1 MILLWFKENIYLPAT
16 EFFDSE
22 DPEPLFDPYN
32 FIMQAL
38 VADRGI
44 FHSLKQ
50 IDLGEAVERLATLF
64 PRASRFGGIDILN
77 SISKKLLEAIVQS
90 NIWHKMNAYHYCYLY
105 DTLAGVVEEYNYSD
119 LDQRVRS
126 YPEMMGTDI
135 DFNEFLNKYF
145 LNTAFLINL
154 ERYNEMGRQDKLQLG
169 LDDDCLFGVINRLT
183 PPEEDINFVILK
195 KYPY

>member
-1 MILLWFKENIYLPAT
+1 MRVRRNK
-16 EFFDSE
+16 
-22 DPEPLFDPYN
+22 
-32 FIMQAL
+32 
-38 VADRGI
+38 GI

-50 IDLGEAVERLATLF
+50 IDPGEAIERLATLF
-64 PRASRFGGIDILN
+64 PHASRFGGIDILN

-90 NIWHKMNAYHYCYLY
+90 DIWHKMNAYHYCYLY
-105 DTLAGVVEEYNYSD
+105 DTLAGVVEEYNYSN
-119 LDQRVRS
+119 LDQRLES

-183 PPEEDINFVILK
+183 PTEEEINLVILK

>member
-1 MILLWFKENIYLPAT
+1 MLWFKENIYLPAT
-16 EFFDSE
+16 EVFDSE

-50 IDLGEAVERLATLF
+50 IDPGEAIERLATLF
-64 PRASRFGGIDILN
+64 PHASRFGGIDILN
-77 SISKKLLEAIVQS
+77 FISKKLLEAIVQS
-90 NIWHKMNAYHYCYLY
+90 DIWHKMNAYPYCYLY
-105 DTLAGVVEEYNYSD
+105 DTLAGVVEEYNYSN
-119 LDQRVRS
+119 LDQRLES

-183 PPEEDINFVILK
+183 PTEEEINLVILK

>member
-1 MILLWFKENIYLPAT
+1 MLWFKENIYLSST
-16 EFFDSE
+16 ELLDRE
-22 DPEPLFDPYN
+22 DLEPLFDPYN

-154 ERYNEMGRQDKLQLG
+154 ERYNQMGRQDKLQLG
-169 LDDDCLFGVINRLT
+169 LDDNCLFGVINRLT
-183 PPEEDINFVILK
+183 PTEEEINLIIFE

>member
-1 MILLWFKENIYLPAT
+1 
-16 EFFDSE
+16 
-22 DPEPLFDPYN
+22 
-32 FIMQAL
+32 
-38 VADRGI
+38 
-44 FHSLKQ
+44 
-50 IDLGEAVERLATLF
+50 
-64 PRASRFGGIDILN
+64 
-77 SISKKLLEAIVQS
+77 
-90 NIWHKMNAYHYCYLY
+90 MNAYHYCYLY

-169 LDDDCLFGVINRLT
+169 LDDNCLFGVINRLT
-183 PPEEDINFVILK
+183 PTEEEINLIILE

>member
-1 MILLWFKENIYLPAT
+1 MLWFKENIYLPAT
-16 EFFDSE
+16 EVFDKE

-50 IDLGEAVERLATLF
+50 IALGEAVERLATLF
-64 PRASRFGGIDILN
+64 PHASRFGGIDILN

-105 DTLAGVVEEYNYSD
+105 DTLAGVVEEYNYSN
-119 LDQRVRS
+119 LDQRLES

-154 ERYNEMGRQDKLQLG
+154 ERYNEMGRQDKLQLE

-183 PPEEDINFVILK
+183 PTEEEINLIILG

>member
-1 MILLWFKENIYLPAT
+1 MLWFKENIYLSST
-16 EFFDSE
+16 ELLDRE
-22 DPEPLFDPYN
+22 DLEPLFDPYN

-50 IDLGEAVERLATLF
+50 IDPGEAIERLATLF
-64 PRASRFGGIDILN
+64 PHASRFGGIDILN

-90 NIWHKMNAYHYCYLY
+90 DIWHKMNAYHYCYLY
-105 DTLAGVVEEYNYSD
+105 DTLAGVVEEYNYSN
-119 LDQRVRS
+119 LDQRLES

-183 PPEEDINFVILK
+183 PTEEEINLVILK